1 MTVNELMIYISESRY
16 MQFVEED
23 AAEALDD
30 LICSRP
36 DLEELLSDRARTDL
50 VDIYKSRII
59 PIYVAVMMRQIIR
72 HTGYSSLSGADA
84 EDKLEAAYDAIMGK
98 MSCNPKD
105 FLQENYPLTKEW
117 DEVISR
123 NTYDSWTEMLD
134 RIMEDREEIQT
145 RFFKGR
151 KIKTIESI
159 NGMKGDT
166 HHHGRS
172 VAGIQTD
179 AGCL

>member
-30 LICSRP
+30 LMCSRP

-84 EDKLEAAYDAIMGK
+84 EDKLEAAYDAINEGMGR
-98 MSCNPKD
+98 SD
-105 FLQENYPLTKEW
+105 QQEYL
-117 DEVISR
+117 R
-123 NTYDSWTEMLD
+123 QLD
-134 RIMEDREEIQT
+134 R
-145 RFFKGR
+145 
-151 KIKTIESI
+151 
-159 NGMKGDT
+159 
-166 HHHGRS
+166 
-172 VAGIQTD
+172 D
-179 AGCL
+179 AGPLYGRP